1 MSTQRKAYHWKF
13 RDRDDPKKINEWM
26 NNQDNI
32 RDSLTFILHQWI
44 EEYGNT
50 NVNSYQFREGFLA
63 DHSQSKTAAAKDE
76 RQVEKTFKKN
86 NSSKNSSKAKETNTN
101 KNNLD
106 YSQIDKNS
114 L

>member
-44 EEYGNT
+44 EEYGNS
-50 NVNSYQFREGFLA
+50 NVNSYQFREGLLT
-63 DHSQSKTAAAKDE
+63 DNSQSKTATTEDE
-76 RQVEKTFKKN
+76 RQVEKTVKKN
-86 NSSKNSSKAKETNTN
+86 NSSKNSSKVN